1 MWSVNGLE
9 VAGGFEIP
17 RGKCWDRV
25 MWWGNWKLVQV
36 LLGRGCKTSA
46 LDSGQDFGNVFGF
59 LLKVEL
65 CASI

>member
-1 MWSVNGLE
+1 MQ
-9 VAGGFEIP
+9 
-17 RGKCWDRV
+17 
-25 MWWGNWKLVQV
+25 WGIWKLVQV

-46 LDSGQDFGNVFGF
+46 LDSGQDFGNVFGL